1 MDKNNLTISK
11 MTIDDLNEIKD
22 ELLDN
27 FDNLWNYEIFKE
39 ELANTNSE
47 YLVLKNNSQI
57 VGYAG
62 IKVILDIADIMDIV
76 IRSDFRGNGLSK
88 LLLESLINLAKEKQC
103 SQINLEVDEN
113 NTVAINLYESF
124 KFQQVG
130 LRKQYYKNGNNAI
143 LMTLQL

>member
-1 MDKNNLTISK
+1 MNNDNIKISK

-76 IRSDFRGNGLSK
+76 IRNDLRGNGLSK

-113 NTVAINLYESF
+113 NTVAINLYKSF

-130 LRKQYYKNGNNAI
+130 LRKQYYKNGDNAI